1 MFSLFAATW
10 VIAAVIQL
18 GVILNA
24 TDMIEVDL
32 QEADGA
38 HFLVEYDSRVKYSHQ
53 CGGLACQQRELT
65 GFLVP
70 CADSSQMVKQFDS
83 HFYSGSKYNGHCHG
97 GIDEEDAKFIDNQLA
112 SIGHDHF
119 SVDREMLAQSVEAW
133 IHLRVNCDIPCIPF
147 CYNSDSSSRVV
158 LIWQNSD

>member
-1 MFSLFAATW
+1 MIFD
-10 VIAAVIQL
+10 VIQL
-18 GVILNA
+18 GVTLNT

-32 QEADGA
+32 QEVDGA
-38 HFLVEYDSRVKYSHQ
+38 HFLVACDSRVKYSDQ

-70 CADSSQMVKQFDS
+70 CAGSKQIVKQFAS
-83 HFYSGSKYNGHCHG
+83 YFYCGPKYNGDCHS
-97 GIDEEDAKFIDNQLA
+97 GIDEEDAKFIDDKLA
-112 SIGHDHF
+112 SMGHDHF

-147 CYNSDSSSRVV
+147 CYNSDPASRVV